1 MDLSRRAWL
10 AAPVVPPA
18 IARAGTPSDAVSRAG
33 RDMAAA
39 MAHPDVA
46 SRLVDL
52 GLQVVTSAPER
63 VAVLIRTETRR
74 MAGALER
81 AGLRAR

>member
-10 AAPVVPPA
+10 AAPVAPPA

-46 SRLVDL
+46 LRLVDL
-52 GLQVVTSAPER
+52 CRGIMNSAPER
-63 VAVLIRTETRR
+63 VAVFIRTETPQ
-74 MAGALER
+74 MAGALEC

>member
-39 MAHPDVA
+39 MAHPDLA

-52 GLQVVTSAPER
+52 GLQVVNTTPAHF
-63 VAVLIRTETRR
+63 AAWLRTETPQ
-74 MAGALER
+74 MAAALER
-81 AGLRAR
+81 FGLHAR

>member
-39 MAHPDVA
+39 MAHPDLA

-52 GLQVVTSAPER
+52 GLQVVNTTPAHF
-63 VAVLIRTETRR
+63 AAWLRTETPQ

-81 AGLRAR
+81 AGLHAR